1 LPEQARIRPA
11 SVPSGAFPRKV
22 SETLLWSG
30 GCLDFD
36 YKGSKAHSHFSVFL
50 QKGSRRSVLVDS
62 GHPIHF
68 PDLERHVAEFLDGRP
83 LDYLFITHG
92 EFPHGGA
99 LPHWLRRY
107 PDLVVVAPM
116 VDYGL
121 YYPEFAERIR
131 TVRAGDA
138 LDLGDRQFVFLPA
151 IWRDLPYS
159 LWAFETLERTLFVAD
174 AFAFLH
180 YHHDGECDR
189 LDLELPEPD
198 LAMMQF
204 FNERAMQWTRFTDAS
219 ETFPDVEEIV
229 RRARPRLI
237 APAHGNLVTDIDDML
252 AMAKRSMMVG
262 PRKAVQA
269 GHGVPA

>member
-1 LPEQARIRPA
+1 MPDPA
-11 SVPSGAFPRKV
+11 HVKPLSIPTGRFPRKI
-22 SETLLWSG
+22 SDTLMWTG

-36 YKGSKAHSHFSVFL
+36 YKGSKAHSHFSAFL
-50 QKGSRRSVLVDS
+50 QTGIEKSVLIDS
-62 GHPIHF
+62 GHPVHF
-68 PDLERHVAEFLDGRP
+68 ADLDRHVADFLGGRP

-99 LPHWLRRY
+99 LPHWMRRY
-107 PDLVVVAPM
+107 PDLVVVGPM
-116 VDYGL
+116 RDYGL
-121 YYPEFAERIR
+121 YYPEFAHRIR
-131 TVRAGDA
+131 SVSAGDS
-138 LDLGDRQFVFLPA
+138 LDLGDRRFVFLPA
-151 IWRDLPYS
+151 IWRDLPRS

-189 LDLELPEPD
+189 VESELPPPD

-229 RRARPRLI
+229 AMTQPRLI
-237 APAHGNLVTDIDDML
+237 CPAHGNLVTDIPNML

-262 PRKAVQA
+262 PVKASEA
-269 GHGVPA
+269 RVPS